1 MVSVR
6 GGTDTNDTTRQSFT
20 KFGKFVERV
29 QNIICD
35 IGITIINTIIN
46 TRNTDNLSKQMQ

>member
-29 QNIICD
+29 QNICD